1 MTAFTHV
8 SADGQRLCVPTVD
21 ARALEGD
28 ERIDGRPAWNIDQ
41 RVREE
46 NLSSWLRVY
55 DTRTGAV
62 LLEER
67 VPQAWITHVQFSPV
81 DPEVILYNHE
91 WPGDCGIRRLWLWDG
106 RRHIR
111 LRQEGEGR
119 SRADWVCHEMWEA
132 DGRGI
137 LYHGTLGTQQ
147 PFIGRVRPDGSERV
161 EIILP
166 TGSTRYGHFTP
177 GPASD
182 LITDGYYQAPGD
194 PDLWGGA
201 WLSHLKVNWTD
212 QTIDWRPLCRHGSS
226 WSSQDAH
233 PHPIIAP
240 DGRSA
245 WFTTDRTGRRAV
257 CRVAL

>member
-1 MTAFTHV
+1 RAGNQRIVAEYPDGQMTAFTHV

-91 WPGDCGIRRLWLWDG
+91 W
-106 RRHIR
+106 
-111 LRQEGEGR
+111 
-119 SRADWVCHEMWEA
+119 
-132 DGRGI
+132 
-137 LYHGTLGTQQ
+137 
-147 PFIGRVRPDGSERV
+147 
-161 EIILP
+161 
-166 TGSTRYGHFTP
+166 
-177 GPASD
+177 
-182 LITDGYYQAPGD
+182 
-194 PDLWGGA
+194 
-201 WLSHLKVNWTD
+201 
-212 QTIDWRPLCRHGSS
+212 
-226 WSSQDAH
+226 
-233 PHPIIAP
+233 
-240 DGRSA
+240 
-245 WFTTDRTGRRAV
+245 
-257 CRVAL
+257 